1 MIRKL
6 ANKVKYISKI
16 NGGLIMFFSEIWE
29 EFLKLVGSIVKI
41 LETINTRK
49 EINSSVFK
57 VPIISH

>member
-1 MIRKL
+1 
-6 ANKVKYISKI
+6 
-16 NGGLIMFFSEIWE
+16 MFFSEIWE

>member
-1 MIRKL
+1 
-6 ANKVKYISKI
+6 
-16 NGGLIMFFSEIWE
+16 MFFSEIWE

-49 EINSSVFK
+49 EINGSVFK